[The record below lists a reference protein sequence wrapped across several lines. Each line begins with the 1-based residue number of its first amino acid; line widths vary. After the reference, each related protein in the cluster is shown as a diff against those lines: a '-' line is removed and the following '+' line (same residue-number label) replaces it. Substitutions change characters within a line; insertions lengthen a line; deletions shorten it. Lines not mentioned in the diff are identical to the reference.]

1 MEGGKIYMEGIGGRG
16 INISG
21 REDPGV
27 LDIVKG

>member
-1 MEGGKIYMEGIGGRG
+1 MEGGQIQRAGIGGRG

-21 REDPGV
+21 REIPRV